1 MKKNLS
7 LLAMLL
13 FGYSVFAQNTN
24 TLLNNYIS
32 VKNALVN
39 SDTKMASQKI
49 NSLYQSIKEDSNFK
63 QKETLLKSTEKLSK
77 ATSLEK
83 QRAAFNEVSTTVW
96 DIVKNAKKTNKTV
109 YYQYCPMK
117 KAYWLSTEKEIEN
130 PYYGSAMLSCGSVV
144 ETK

>member
-39 SDTKMASQKI
+39 SDTKLAKQAI
-49 NSLYQSIKEDSNFK
+49 NSLYQSIKEDGNFK
-63 QKETLLKSTEKLSK
+63 QKETLLKSTEKMSK
-77 ATSLEK
+77 ATSIEK
-83 QRAAFNEVSTTVW
+83 QRAVFNEVSTTVW
-96 DIVKNAKKTNKTV
+96 DIVKNAKKINKTV

-130 PYYGSAMLSCGSVV
+130 PYYGAAMLSCGSVV

>member
-39 SDTKMASQKI
+39 SDTKMASQAIK
-49 NSLYQSIKEDSNFK
+49 SLYQSIKKDGNFK
-63 QKETLLKSTEKLSK
+63 QKETLLKSTEKMSK
-77 ATSLEK
+77 ATGIEK
-83 QRAAFNEVSTTVW
+83 QRAVFNEVSTTVW
-96 DIVKNAKKTNKTV
+96 DIVKNAKKINKTV

-130 PYYGSAMLSCGSVV
+130 PYYGAAMLSCGSVV

>member
-24 TLLNNYIS
+24 TILNNYIN

-39 SDTKMASQKI
+39 SDTKMASQAIK
-49 NSLYQSIKEDSNFK
+49 SLYQGIKEDGNFK
-63 QKETLLKSTEKLSK
+63 QKETLLKSTEKMSK
-77 ATSLEK
+77 ATSIEK
-83 QRAAFNEVSTTVW
+83 QRTVFNEVSTIVW
-96 DIVKNAKKTNKTV
+96 EIVKNAKKTNKTV

-130 PYYGSAMLSCGSVV
+130 PYYGAAMLSCGSVV

>member
-1 MKKNLS
+1 MKDNLS

-13 FGYSVFAQNTN
+13 FGYSVFAQNTD

-49 NSLYQSIKEDSNFK
+49 KSLYQNIKEDDNFK
-63 QKETLLKSTEKLSK
+63 QKETLLKSTEKMAK
-77 ATSLEK
+77 ATNIEK
-83 QRAAFNEVSTTVW
+83 QRAAFNEVSTTIW
-96 DIVKNAKKTNKTV
+96 EIVKNAKKTNKTV

-130 PYYGSAMLSCGSVV
+130 PYYGAAMLSCGSVV

>member
-1 MKKNLS
+1 MKKNL

-13 FGYSVFAQNTN
+13 FGYSVFAQNTD

-32 VKNALVN
+32 IKNALVN
-39 SDTKMASQKI
+39 SDTKMASQTI
-49 NSLYQSIKEDSNFK
+49 QSLYQSIKEEGNFK
-63 QKETLLKSTEKLSK
+63 QKETLLKSTEKMAK
-77 ATSLEK
+77 ASSIEK
-83 QRAAFNEVSTTVW
+83 QRAAFNEVSTTIW

-130 PYYGSAMLSCGSVV
+130 PYYGAAMLSCGSVV
-144 ETK
+144 ATK

>member
-1 MKKNLS
+1 MKKNL

-13 FGYSVFAQNTN
+13 FGYSVFAQNTD

-39 SDTKMASQKI
+39 SDTKMASQAI
-49 NSLYQSIKEDSNFK
+49 QSLYQSIKEDGNFK
-63 QKETLLKSTEKLSK
+63 QKETLLKSTEKMAK
-77 ATSLEK
+77 ASSIEK

-96 DIVKNAKKTNKTV
+96 DIIKNAKKTNKTV

-130 PYYGSAMLSCGSVV
+130 PYYGAAMLSCGSVV
-144 ETK
+144 ATK